1 MRQKEIDDNTQMV
14 PNTWVDFLF
23 WIVRMIERQCVLHE
37 TSMKGDSSMV
47 RRVSYTLIFFLVLGG
62 ATLLWEASFFIFET
76 GPRHSHAQ
84 SAEMGAPKT
93 DKSLHPEGESST
105 RDANK
110 EKEMGGKMGGMTT
123 KEMRES
129 MKDII
134 PPKEVPFYQEKTF
147 IVIVSVALILLVFWV
162 IKRGG
167 IRPWRFLKKQ
177 DSYIN
182 EAILV
187 VDLCESTKMAVTQ
200 GDVFAMRIKNKMK
213 DCVREVAQS
222 FRVKFLENIGDG
234 YLVTFPTGS
243 DAVRAAMKILQ
254 NADDYNKKA
263 PEKEKIELRIG
274 INYGELV
281 LDERGG
287 RHGAAINKVF
297 RIEGIKKEQ
306 MQDLGEGLKPEEFL
320 EKNRIF
326 VSEEMKEE
334 IKDMKDIRSQLVGV
348 FDLKG
353 FTGLHRI
360 YYIPWKE
367 LSLDQ

>member
-1 MRQKEIDDNTQMV
+1 MTRFGFFFLI
-14 PNTWVDFLF
+14 FLF
-23 WIVRMIERQCVLHE
+23 VFGGPFLYRKEVFSPFE
-37 TSMKGDSSMV
+37 DD
-47 RRVSYTLIFFLVLGG
+47 LID
-62 ATLLWEASFFIFET
+62 A
-76 GPRHSHAQ
+76 HAQ
-84 SAEMGAPKT
+84 TPKR
-93 DKSLHPEGESST
+93 ESSKKDMDVPPSEKAPVQGHNSGT
-105 RDANK
+105 RVR
-110 EKEMGGKMGGMTT
+110 ERMGGVTPGK
-123 KEMRES
+123 MRER

-147 IVIVSVALILLVFWV
+147 LVIATAALMLLFFWI

-167 IRPWRFLKKQ
+167 IRPLRRALKKQ
-177 DSYIN
+177 VSFVN

-187 VDLCESTKMAVTQ
+187 VDLCESTRMTVTQ
-200 GDVFAMRIKNKMK
+200 GDVFAMRIKNRMK

-222 FRVKFLENIGDG
+222 FRAKFLENIGDG
-234 YLVTFPTGS
+234 YMVTFPTGA
-243 DAVRAAMKILQ
+243 DAVRAAIKILQ
-254 NADDYNKKA
+254 NADDYNKEA
-263 PEKEKIELRIG
+263 PEKERIELRIG

-297 RIEGIKKEQ
+297 RIEGIKKDQ
-306 MQDLGEGLKPEEFL
+306 MQNLGEGLKPEEFL

-326 VSEEMKEE
+326 VSEEIKEE
-334 IKDMKDIRSQLVGV
+334 IKDMGDIRSQLVGV

-367 LSLDQ
+367 